1 MHRVCVCVC
10 VCEPLSHVRLF
21 ATPRT
26 VAHQAPLSKEFSRQD
41 HCSGLPF
48 PSPEDL
54 PNPRIKLGFP
64 TLQADSYI
72 YIHIYWQASVT
83 QKTSPW
89 CSILRAKHLSV
100 FGVRSVR

>member
-10 VCEPLSHVRLF
+10 VCEPLSHVQLF

-26 VAHQAPLSKEFSRQD
+26 IAHQASLSEEFSRQE

-54 PNPRIKLGFP
+54 PNPRIKPGFP

-72 YIHIYWQASVT
+72 YIYTHIYWQASVT

-89 CSILRAKHLSV
+89 CM
-100 FGVRSVR
+100 